1 MLLASRHHVD
11 FAIPGLENGD
21 CESGGASE
29 TEQTDSITGLDS
41 GHSQTSETDNSSTE
55 ERRDVHWIEPLWQG
69 VGEVFAHKGKLCVPA
84 IDGVSG
90 ECRMIAKIFHL
101 MFAEPAIAIDAT
113 HPGDTDA
120 LSDG

>member
-29 TEQTDSITGLDS
+29 TEEPDSITRLDTC
-41 GHSQTSETDNSSTE
+41 HAQTSETDYSRTE

-69 VGEVFAHKGKLCVPA
+69 VGEVFAHESKLCVPA

-113 HPGDTDA
+113 HPRDTDA